1 MTIEFNMEIAIKNII
16 ACRRRAKP
24 QDVADG
30 IAWYAE
36 AYEECRLIADE
47 YDLPIHIAV
56 GVVAALSPNNRW
68 TTNLTNARDMIDAFV
83 NGRDIDSV
91 SVCTYGNM
99 KRKAWSILE
108 QNPCRIEADKELV
121 KMDNMWVEGEPVID
135 KTKEILNG
143 RKIVCFYEN
152 IMGEDTCT
160 IDGHARNIAYNE
172 RVNLTDNK
180 TNIGKKEYELLQMA
194 YSRAAARCTVNGRK
208 FKAYELQAVTWV
220 TWRKQHGIA

>member
-1 MTIEFNMEIAIKNII
+1 MTIEFNMQIAVRNII

-24 QDVADG
+24 QDVAAG

-36 AYEECRLIADE
+36 AYEECRTIADK
-47 YDLPIHIAV
+47 YDLSIHVVV

-68 TTNLTNARDMIDAFV
+68 TTNITNARDLIDAFV
-83 NGRDIDSV
+83 NGRDMDSV
-91 SVCTYGNM
+91 SVCTYGAM
-99 KRKAWSILE
+99 KRKAWSILDIL
-108 QNPCRIEADKELV
+108 PCQDEV
-121 KMDNMWVEGEPVID
+121 KV
-135 KTKEILNG
+135 ILNG

-172 RVNLTDNK
+172 QVNLTDNK
-180 TNIGKKEYELLQMA
+180 TNIGVKEYANLQEA
-194 YSRAAARCTVNGRK
+194 YRQAAKRCTVNGRK